1 MTYFLL
7 SDAELDAVA
16 GAGDYSRYI
25 TIYQN
30 SRGGDAVAVGGYNG
44 FAIAGTGAASAG
56 NITVSAVGGAGG
68 TNTITIAG
76 PL

>member
-16 GAGDYSRYI
+16 GGGDSYTDYI
-25 TIYQN
+25 AIYQN
-30 SRGGDAVAVGGYNG
+30 SRGGDAVAVGGYSG
-44 FAIAGTGAASAG
+44 SATGAASSG
-56 NITVSAVGGAGG
+56 TIIVSAVGGAGG
-68 TNTITIAG
+68 TNTIHG